1 MRVRMG
7 GEGTWLDWEIRVEL
21 PIRLDQV
28 RAFGIYHFTV
38 HSLADFV
45 VRPKVGQQ
53 HTVMGDQQF
62 LLTHNGTT
70 LVPAKDILRLLQQ
83 GGVTKDLLALFALFC
98 YGPLALHMCVSVSG
112 GMSGTRGYV
121 RGMSGGWMCVSYTQ
135 THTFS
140 SALRSI
146 RSSLALTAVRSSSLE
161 KPLPNTVHG
170 TVDLRRPDLESY
182 SLLRSSHL
190 DKKFPR
196 KAFNTTCRIRT
207 CKCCVCGVNARVCVS
222 NNTFHLP
229 LVPTPW

>member
-70 LVPAKDILRLLQQ
+70 LVPTKDILRLLQQ

-121 RGMSGGWMCVSYTQ
+121 RGMSGGMDVCII
-135 THTFS
+135 HTDTYLFLS
-140 SALRSI
+140 FAFDTFVVGFNRGKVFVFRKTFAEHSTWHGRLAPTGLGVV
-146 RSSLALTAVRSSSLE
+146 LALEVL
-161 KPLPNTVHG
+161 
-170 TVDLRRPDLESY
+170 
-182 SLLRSSHL
+182 
-190 DKKFPR
+190 
-196 KAFNTTCRIRT
+196 
-207 CKCCVCGVNARVCVS
+207 
-222 NNTFHLP
+222 TFG
-229 LVPTPW
+229 